1 MWACGPRIV
10 QQESLIHKGT
20 QDAGDVSA
28 GRQITDY
35 FGKPLVEN
43 EKWRIKLDAQGKK
56 REQGVVS

>member
-1 MWACGPRIV
+1 MWVGDPRIV
-10 QQESLIHKGT
+10 QQESLIYKGT

-43 EKWRIKLDAQGKK
+43 EKWGIKLDAQGKK